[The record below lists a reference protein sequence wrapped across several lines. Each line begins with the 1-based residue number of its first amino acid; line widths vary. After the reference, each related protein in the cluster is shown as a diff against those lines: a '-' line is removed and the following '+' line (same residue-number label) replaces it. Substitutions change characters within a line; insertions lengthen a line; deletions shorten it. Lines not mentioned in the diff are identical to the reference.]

1 MTTTIL
7 STDTDSSMCE
17 IKTED
22 IYEDYEII
30 QSSQN
35 AIMIQTS

>member
-7 STDTDSSMCE
+7 STDTDSSMYE

-35 AIMIQTS
+35 AIMIQTT